1 MLPSQKQDNQ
11 YLYTRRKSYNQSVCD
26 QTNWIVSSQLL
37 LFEAHLLVSNSNIN
51 EQDECS
57 RLFSTYLTLPL
68 LRRMFS
74 SDFCN
79 SYPPPGLKLLV
90 TSVAPKIQTSS
101 ERSYRKCWN
110 FPRVK
115 AIISRWSFLSLQSNT
130 YCSRIQVAFLDTKG
144 FVCLTIFNFPVEKF
158 TLRVV
163 YMMLGWLLSMEL
175 NIRRVI
181 LHRDGK
187 PVLH

>member
-1 MLPSQKQDNQ
+1 M
-11 YLYTRRKSYNQSVCD
+11 CD
-26 QTNWIVSSQLL
+26 QTNWVVSSQLL
-37 LFEAHLLVSNSNIN
+37 LFETYLLVSNSNIN
-51 EQDECS
+51 EQDEYS

-68 LRRMFS
+68 LRRLFS
-74 SDFCN
+74 SDYCN
-79 SYPPPGLKLLV
+79 SNPLPGLKLLL

-110 FPRVK
+110 LPRVK
-115 AIISRWSFLSLQSNT
+115 AIISSWAFLSLQSNT
-130 YCSRIQVAFLDTKG
+130 YCSRIQGAFLDTKG
-144 FVCLTIFNFPVEKF
+144 FNLFVSRFPHTVANDRYFPVEKF

-163 YMMLGWLLSMEL
+163 YKMLGWLSSMKL
-175 NIRRVI
+175 NIRSVI